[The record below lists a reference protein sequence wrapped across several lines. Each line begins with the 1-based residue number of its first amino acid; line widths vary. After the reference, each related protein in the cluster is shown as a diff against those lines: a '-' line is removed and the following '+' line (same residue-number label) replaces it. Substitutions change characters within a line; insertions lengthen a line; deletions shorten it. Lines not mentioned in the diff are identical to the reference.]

1 MKSVV
6 RYTLVF
12 ICSIN
17 LACSVFAQS
26 KDADVPRIL
35 LDGKPA
41 GASFSID
48 KKQVDGVAIYS
59 IKLKKPQFI
68 KADDFVGIYFNEP
81 ANMNGGVI
89 LWGYK
94 WGIWSKPVQVKSAV
108 LMPSDKVQFFYW
120 KEKDGTYG
128 AAVPLSG
135 NGYRTT
141 LGSQGNLWGSRSS
154 SLLSHETSGEIPAI
168 AIAYGKDPFVLFKKI
183 YTSALIAMGRGADMR
198 WKKALPEPFQY
209 IGWCTWNSSNLGKDL
224 GEDEVIAGVKTF
236 TDHHFLLGWV
246 LVDDGWFQARDGR
259 LQSLLPIPKK
269 FPNGF
274 AGMNNRLKQDFGVKY
289 TGIWHAFDGYWNGID
304 PNSELGSMYKNDLY
318 TWGDSKNP
326 NYFFKLN
333 SPSLTRFYDAWYR
346 YFKQQ
351 GFDFTKVDNQV
362 VGGDLAYGNYPVF
375 TLSAKVHEALYKASD
390 KYFHGALVN
399 CMDMV
404 PDAYFNFGSSA
415 VARSEEDYF
424 PDGKGYDLEHGNA
437 AAHVMQAI
445 YNSIYFAQ
453 MVYPDFD
460 MFETDNPNAVIHAVA
475 RALNCGPVYITDH
488 PGSQNFDIL
497 NALVYHDGRLV
508 HSDHPLLPTA
518 DCLLQVQ
525 GKKLF
530 KAFTLTHNAGLLDVF
545 NGADTDKVSGTIS
558 PADIEGL
565 LGDRFVVYE
574 HFSGEHMVMKK
585 QQQHD
590 VELSRLGYKLY
601 YIVPVKNGFASLG
614 LIAKYAAPATVINQR
629 NTDKGIEVTLYEGG
643 QFKAYSDKKPAAILL
658 NGRVFKNFSYQDNIL
673 SMDVP
678 SVGNMHP
685 HILFSWH

>member
-1 MKSVV
+1 MKSVF
-6 RYTLVF
+6 RYILVL

-17 LACSVFAQS
+17 LAYDGFAQS
-26 KDADVPRIL
+26 KQNAPQVL

-41 GASFSID
+41 GVSFSVD
-48 KKQVDGVAIYS
+48 KKQVDGVVIYCV
-59 IKLKKPQFI
+59 KLQKPQFI
-68 KADDFVGIYFNEP
+68 KADDYVGVYFNEP
-81 ANMNGGVI
+81 ADMSGGVV

-108 LMPSDKVQFFYW
+108 SMPADRVQFFYW
-120 KEKDGTYG
+120 KQKDGTYG

-135 NGYRTT
+135 NNGYRTT
-141 LGSQGNLWGSRSS
+141 LGAQGNLWGSRSS
-154 SLLSHETSGEIPAI
+154 SLLSHETNGEIPAV
-168 AIAYGKDPFVLFKKI
+168 AIAYGKDPFELFKKI
-183 YTSALIAMGRGADMR
+183 YTRALTAMGRSTDMR
-198 WKKALPEPFQY
+198 WKKTLPEPFQY

-236 TDHHFLLGWV
+236 TDHHFPLGWV
-246 LVDDGWFQARDGR
+246 LVDDGWFQEHDGR
-259 LQSLLPIPKK
+259 LQSLLPTPKK

-274 AGMNNRLKQDFGVKY
+274 AGMNNRLKHDFGIKY

-304 PNSELGSMYKNDLY
+304 PNSELGNKYKNDLY
-318 TWGDSKNP
+318 AWGDHKDP

-333 SPSLTRFYDAWYR
+333 SLSLTGFYDAWYS

-362 VGGDLAYGNYPVF
+362 VGGDLAHGNYPVF

-390 KYFHGALVN
+390 KYFHGALIN

-445 YNSIYFAQ
+445 YNSIYFSQ

-460 MFETDNPNAVIHAVA
+460 MFETNNPDAVIHAVA

-525 GKKLF
+525 DKKLF
-530 KAFTLTHNAGLLDVF
+530 KAFTLTHGAGLLDVF

-558 PADIEGL
+558 PADINGL
-565 LGDRFVVYE
+565 AGDRFVVYE
-574 HFSGEHMVMKK
+574 HFSGEHAVMKRH
-585 QQQHD
+585 QQHY
-590 VELSRLGYKLY
+590 VELPRLGYKLY
-601 YIVPVKNGFASLG
+601 YIVPVKNGFAPLG
-614 LIAKYAAPATVINQR
+614 LTEKYAAPATVIGQHSG
-629 NTDKGIEVTLYEGG
+629 DKEIEVTLYEGG
-643 QFKAYSDKKPAAILL
+643 LFKAYSERKPVTILL
-658 NGRVFKNFSYQDNIL
+658 NGQVFKNFSYKDNIL

-678 SVGNMHP
+678 STGNMRP
-685 HILFSWH
+685 HILFRWH

>member
-1 MKSVV
+1 MKSVF
-6 RYTLVF
+6 RYILVLT
-12 ICSIN
+12 CSIN
-17 LACSVFAQS
+17 LALSGFAQS
-26 KDADVPRIL
+26 KNAAEPRIL

-41 GASFSID
+41 NSSFSVN
-48 KKQVDGVAIYS
+48 KKQLNDVTIYS
-59 IKLKKPQFI
+59 VKLQTPQFI
-68 KADDFVGIYFNEP
+68 KADDFIGVCFKDLTG
-81 ANMNGGVI
+81 MDGGVV

-108 LMPSDKVQFFYW
+108 EMPSDRVQFFYW
-120 KEKDGTYG
+120 KKKDGTYG

-135 NGYRTT
+135 NGYRST
-141 LGSQGNLWGSRSS
+141 LGAQGNLWGSRSS
-154 SLLSHETSGEIPAI
+154 SLLSHETSGEIPAM
-168 AIAYGKDPFVLFKKI
+168 AIAYGKDPFALFRRI
-183 YTSALIAMGRGADMR
+183 YTSALIAMGCGADMR

-236 TDHHFLLGWV
+236 TDHHFPLGWV
-246 LVDDGWFQARDGR
+246 LVDDGWFQASDGR
-259 LQSLLPIPKK
+259 LQSLLPTPKK

-274 AGMNNRLKQDFGVKY
+274 AGMNNRLKHDFGIKY

-304 PNSELGSMYKNDLY
+304 PNSELGNKYKNDLY
-318 TWGDSKNP
+318 AWGNPKNP
-326 NYFFKLN
+326 NYFFRIN
-333 SPSLTRFYDAWYR
+333 SLSLTGFYDAWYS

-390 KYFHGALVN
+390 KYFHGALIN

-404 PDAYFNFGSSA
+404 PDAYFNFGRSA

-445 YNSIYFAQ
+445 YNSVYFSQ

-460 MFETDNPNAVIHAVA
+460 MFETNNPDAVIHAVA
-475 RALNCGPVYITDH
+475 RVLNCGPVYITDH

-497 NALVYHDGRLV
+497 NAMIYHDGRLV

-525 GKKLF
+525 NKKLF

-545 NGADTDKVSGTIS
+545 NGADTDKVSGAIS
-558 PADIEGL
+558 PADIDGL
-565 LGDRFVVYE
+565 AGDRFVVYE
-574 HFSGEHMVMKK
+574 HFSGAHLVMKK
-585 QQQHD
+585 YQQYN
-590 VELSRLGYKLY
+590 VELPRLGCKLY
-601 YIVPVKNGFASLG
+601 YIVPIKNGFAPLG
-614 LIAKYAAPATVINQR
+614 LTGKYAAPVTVINQH
-629 NTDKGIEVTLYEGG
+629 NTANGIEVTLYEGG
-643 QFKAYSDKKPAAILL
+643 LFKAYSEKKPSTILL
-658 NGRVFKNFSYQDNIL
+658 NGHVFKSFNYKDNIL

-678 SVGNMHP
+678 LVTNIHP
-685 HILFSWH
+685 HILFKWH